1 MKKLKIVFIHLL
13 LGAGVFYFLVHPF
26 TMVLYWFEYS
36 NTPFSTSL
44 FLETLGIRFLESFSF
59 HIRGMSSLLTLLGT
73 VLGLV
78 SGLVW
83 IQLKK
88 KDSLIN
94 TQKRLILRDI
104 NEIISGGEDE
114 RVEFKSSIRFDYFRK
129 ITNRDLELVIAK
141 TIVGFMNAKGGRLIL
156 GVDDNGEILGLE
168 KDFKTL
174 KHKNRDGY
182 EREIFRIISIHL
194 GHKACFS
201 NHISF
206 YEINDKELC
215 VVDIEASNEP
225 VYVDDGANTTFYVRT
240 GNATYPLTVKET
252 VDYLKTQK
260 LENYAVRLVYMVSYH
275 SRSLGSY
282 LSVQERE

>member
-1 MKKLKIVFIHLL
+1 MKKIKLILIHILV
-13 LGAGVFYFLVHPF
+13 GAGVFYFLVHPF

-36 NTPFSTSL
+36 NTPFSISL
-44 FLETLGIRFLESFSF
+44 FLETLGAGFLDSFSF
-59 HIRGMSSLLTLLGT
+59 HMRGMSSLLTVLGA

-78 SGLVW
+78 SGFVW

-88 KDSLIN
+88 KDNLIY
-94 TQKRLILRDI
+94 TQQRLILRDI
-104 NEIISGGEDE
+104 TKIISGGEDE
-114 RVEFKSSIRFDYFRK
+114 RAEFKSSIRYDYLRK
-129 ITNRDLELVIAK
+129 VTNRDLELVIAK
-141 TIVGFMNAKGGRLIL
+141 TIVGFMNAKGGRLII
-156 GVDDNGEILGLE
+156 GVDDDGEILGLE

-206 YEINDKELC
+206 YEINDKEVC

-225 VYVDDGANTTFYVRT
+225 VYVNNGSGTTFYVRT

-260 LENYAVRLVYMVSYH
+260 T
-275 SRSLGSY
+275 
-282 LSVQERE
+282 